1 MVSVSQQVRAIS
13 DLGDRTVITIEE
25 FARLLGISR
34 SAAYEA
40 ASRDEFPIR
49 RLGRR
54 LFVPVPALR
63 RWLGAEGDEPR
74 VGAERVGRSRSNT
87 EESLP

>member
-1 MVSVSQQVRAIS
+1 MTVEQRINAIG
-13 DLGDRTVITIEE
+13 DLGDRTVITVED
-25 FARLLGISR
+25 FARLVGISR

-63 RWLGAEGDEPR
+63 RWLGADGSMPR
-74 VGAERVGRSRSNT
+74 GGIELVTESRANAEEDT
-87 EESLP
+87 P

>member
-1 MVSVSQQVRAIS
+1 MTVEQRINAIG
-13 DLGDRTVITIEE
+13 DLGDRTVITVED
-25 FARLLGISR
+25 FARLVGISR

-63 RWLGAEGDEPR
+63 RWLGAESEKQGESI
-74 VGAERVGRSRSNT
+74 ESR
-87 EESLP
+87 P

>member
-1 MVSVSQQVRAIS
+1 MTVEQKIKAIG
-13 DLGDRTVITIEE
+13 DLGDRTVITVED
-25 FARLLGISR
+25 FARLVGISR

-63 RWLGAEGDEPR
+63 RWLGADS
-74 VGAERVGRSRSNT
+74 VDASATASI
-87 EESLP
+87 